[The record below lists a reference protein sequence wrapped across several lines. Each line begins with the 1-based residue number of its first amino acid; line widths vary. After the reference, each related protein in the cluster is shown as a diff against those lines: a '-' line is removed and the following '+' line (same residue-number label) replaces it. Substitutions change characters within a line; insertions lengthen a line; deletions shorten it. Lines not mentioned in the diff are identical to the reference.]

1 MENSSPWVRE
11 QDSNLRP
18 PAYGAG
24 ELPTAPSRN
33 VKVGISVR
41 LAPTAGSV
49 SILGVTI
56 MGEELFH
63 ILLTDRVHSMQNK
76 AE

>member
-18 PAYGAG
+18 SAYGAD

-41 LAPTAGSV
+41 MAPTAGSV
-49 SILGVTI
+49 SILGIAI
-56 MGEELFH
+56 MREELFH
-63 ILLTDRVHSMQNK
+63 VLPTDRVHSMQSI